1 MPHHLTS
8 SQVKT
13 SASKFDETHSAV
25 KTKPIPVKTNASN
38 RRLFGKI
45 EDKIGTHLCR
55 YWCFRSGFWSPVK
68 GWATELRS
76 LREEQIEG
84 LNSSGF
90 ILLACINIEATTR
103 KAMEVWILQFIE
115 ICLRILQMLVFEKR
129 KRK

>member
-1 MPHHLTS
+1 
-8 SQVKT
+8 
-13 SASKFDETHSAV
+13 
-25 KTKPIPVKTNASN
+25 
-38 RRLFGKI
+38 
-45 EDKIGTHLCR
+45 
-55 YWCFRSGFWSPVK
+55 VK

-129 KRK
+129 KRKGREEEERDGEERGWVREIGRKMGSCAVKRKWGRK